1 MASGIDRVHR
11 IGQTKTVFVYR
22 MVTEGT
28 VEERIQM
35 LKVEKKALFDRIV
48 GRASSRPDIRK
59 HFKKLD
65 DLIGLG

>member
-1 MASGIDRVHR
+1 
-11 IGQTKTVFVYR
+11 
-22 MVTEGT
+22 
-28 VEERIQM
+28 M

-65 DLIGLG
+65 ELIGLS